1 MSNPPVIHLDERR
14 TSPAPAISRSAATD
28 RRSKTIALCVQYCQ
42 LLGAMDAGFAADP
55 TGDCGFAAAGNHV
68 RRAARILPKLV
79 GLSPH
84 MVTGADPLSVDELRA
99 KAAVAQ
105 ALYGFR
111 SGEELEPDER
121 LFMRFFAGEVAGYLE
136 AQADLAAEACRAARN
151 A

>member
-1 MSNPPVIHLDERR
+1 MTNPPVIHLAERR
-14 TSPAPAISRSAATD
+14 TGAAPAMPKPKAND
-28 RRSKTIALCVQYCQ
+28 RRSKIIRLCVQYCQ
-42 LLGAMDAGFAADP
+42 LIAASDAGFSADP
-55 TGDCGFAAAGNHV
+55 SGDRGFATAGNHL
-68 RRAARILPKLV
+68 RRAVRLLPKLV

-84 MVTGADPLSVDELRA
+84 MVTGAEPLSADELAA

-111 SGEELEPDER
+111 SGEELEPDEQ

-136 AQADLAAEACRAARN
+136 AQAAAAAEARRAALR